1 MVYGKVNEGT
11 RWVWELF
18 ASNGISVAQS
28 SQTYGERW
36 TARRAFMQV
45 VNMKPEEVQEIPEVA
60 KID

>member
-1 MVYGKVNEGT
+1 MVYGKVDEGT

-18 ASNGISVAQS
+18 ASNGLSIAQS

-45 VNMKPEEVQEIPEVA
+45 VGMKPSDVQEIEPAA
-60 KID
+60 KVD